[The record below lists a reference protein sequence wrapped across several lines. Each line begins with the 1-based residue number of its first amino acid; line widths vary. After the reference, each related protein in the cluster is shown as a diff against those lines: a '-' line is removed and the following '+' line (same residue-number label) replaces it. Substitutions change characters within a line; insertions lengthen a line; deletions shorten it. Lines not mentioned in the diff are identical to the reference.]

1 MTRQTG
7 RGVARA
13 TLGSAVAVVATSLL
27 WAVPA
32 AATTASDSSVS
43 DYGWWSQ
50 ASVGGASTP
59 APPGS
64 PKDTLYV
71 EMSPAGPV
79 AVSAVRFPAVA
90 GRPAT
95 LTLHLGVHPV
105 LTTAPQACPLTSAFT
120 PVQGGAWAS
129 RPSYDCTRSV
139 PGVMSADQKQVTFDL
154 RPLVSA
160 NVVNVAVLATGTVD
174 RMGFDSVSA
183 SQSVPL
189 AALASPAP
197 AAAPDRP
204 APAAGGASHHP
215 PAPTVSVDPPGLP
228 VTEPVPTVVVVAPE
242 PALAPALSAEPAP
255 AAVRLLSVAQNG
267 PLDSSRR
274 RLASGIGI
282 GLLLTVLV
290 YWADGFG
297 GLALRTPRRAG
308 ADA

>member
-1 MTRQTG
+1 M
-7 RGVARA
+7 GVARL
-13 TLGSAVAVVATSLL
+13 TLGSAAAVVASSLL
-27 WAVPA
+27 WVGPA
-32 AATTASDSSVS
+32 AATTASDSIVS
-43 DYGWWSQ
+43 DFGWWSQ
-50 ASVGGASTP
+50 TSVGGASTP
-59 APPGS
+59 APPGA
-64 PKDTLYV
+64 PKNSLYV

-79 AVSAVRFPAVA
+79 AVSAVRFPAVV

-105 LTTAPQACPLTSAFT
+105 LTTAPHTCLLTSAFT

-129 RPSYDCTRSV
+129 RPTYDCTRSV
-139 PGVMSADQKQVTFDL
+139 PGVMSADQTQVTFDL

-160 NVVNVAVLATGTVD
+160 NVVSVAVLATGTVD

-189 AALASPAP
+189 AALASPAA

-204 APAAGGASHHP
+204 TTASGGTSHHP
-215 PAPTVSVDPPGLP
+215 PVLTVSADPPMLP
-228 VTEPVPTVVVVAPE
+228 VPEPLAPVVVVAPA
-242 PALAPALSAEPAP
+242 PALAPALSVEPAP
-255 AAVRLLSVAQNG
+255 AAVRLLSAAQHG
-267 PLDSSRR
+267 PLDTSRG

-297 GLALRTPRRAG
+297 GLSLRTPRRSG
-308 ADA
+308 VDA